1 MTNDLSANPSSGL
14 KHVVYNA
21 TSYII
26 QMQRSLD
33 DTDGGGDNDN
43 DINPELEEDSISV
56 LDKMG
61 AVLWLLLLALIIYKK
76 NLNDQERIANE
87 EQERSRQE
95 EASKKQWKLETARRE
110 MIINN
115 ATMRK
120 RRGTIDIA
128 YGDGEDADSSND
140 QDRARAPVQKS
151 DGDERHGTV
160 EEYSALSCPI
170 CLDVFDR
177 DDVIT
182 WSKELRCQHVYHANC
197 LNPWLMENDDC
208 PVCRTNL
215 ILECDYDAT
224 NRKDG
229 KKPADEEENFDKEFE
244 IINGLVSYVRKSIL
258 CRNDKQIKLAQE
270 EGLEFANAVVEQDKE
285 SDDINLMEE
294 TAHRK
299 SFRRQSK
306 KLYAFLNTDGD
317 YDGGDLEIGGI

>member
-1 MTNDLSANPSSGL
+1 L
-14 KHVVYNA
+14 KPAVYNA

-26 QMQRSLD
+26 QIQRSLD

-43 DINPELEEDSISV
+43 DSNPELEESSISV
-56 LDKMG
+56 VSKIV
-61 AVLWLLLLALIIYKK
+61 AVLCLLLLVLVIYKIK
-76 NLNDQERIANE
+76 LNNQERMTHE

-120 RRGTIDIA
+120 RRRTIDIA
-128 YGDGEDADSSND
+128 YGDDEDTDSSND
-140 QDRARAPVQKS
+140 QDRERASLEKS
-151 DGDERHGTV
+151 DGDERHVIV
-160 EEYSALSCPI
+160 EGYSALSCPI
-170 CLDVFDR
+170 CLDAFDR

-208 PVCRTNL
+208 PICRTSL
-215 ILECDYDAT
+215 ILEGDYDAT

-229 KKPADEEENFDKEFE
+229 KKSADEEESFDKEFE

-258 CRNDKQIKLAQE
+258 CRNDKQLKLAQE

-285 SDDINLMEE
+285 SDEMNLMEE

-299 SFRRQSK
+299 SFGR
-306 KLYAFLNTDGD
+306 
-317 YDGGDLEIGGI
+317 